1 LVFVLEIDTSKAA
14 CTCTASARV
23 RIMLINV
30 EDASLVLDEL
40 LEAVVWTWLEGVED
54 DVVDVMEFFF
64 MMERYG
70 VVKTGLGCFSI
81 CEL

>member
-1 LVFVLEIDTSKAA
+1 MVFVLEIDTSKAA

-54 DVVDVMEFFF
+54 DVEWKE
-64 MMERYG
+64 ER
-70 VVKTGLGCFSI
+70 
-81 CEL
+81 